1 MAGKRTTTS
10 KKTTKSKKHK
20 QEYDVIELFAESIN
34 HNIAVTDTQE
44 KIIIWNSRIE
54 SQFAQKKL
62 AIGQPLKELFP
73 KFSEEFRGQILAD
86 MISTDVI
93 KKGKTHEFARYPLE
107 TKSQKIR
114 YFDLQFSPFK
124 NNAGDIIGCIMTMID
139 ATDKIYMENQL
150 VRNARTTSLA
160 NLGASIAHEIRN
172 PLNSISLN
180 IQLIK
185 EDIESS
191 NSQTETL
198 EIIDNVLY
206 EINRLN
212 KIIKNFLSFSRP
224 PEPTFVESDL
234 NDIIRRVLS
243 LLREE
248 ARQAGVEIT
257 TNLGRLS
264 RCFVDPDQISQAVYN
279 IALNAIQE
287 MQKNEGGIL
296 EVSTLSVDEYI
307 LIEIKDNGPSLQI
320 EDKSQLFDLFFTTKE
335 DGTGLGLP
343 IANRIVER
351 HEGRIVAEN
360 NLDEGAC
367 FSIYIPVVKKN
378 RS

>member
-1 MAGKRTTTS
+1 MAE
-10 KKTTKSKKHK
+10 KKIKSKKHK
-20 QEYDVIELFAESIN
+20 QEYDVIKLFAESVNQSIV
-34 HNIAVTDTQE
+34 VTDTKE
-44 KIIIWNSRIE
+44 KIVIWNSQIE
-54 SQFAQKKL
+54 SQFSGKEQ
-62 AIGQPLKELFP
+62 AIGQPLKKMFP
-73 KFSEEFRGQILAD
+73 RFREEFRGKILAD
-86 MISTDVI
+86 IISKDVI
-93 KKGKTHEFARYPLE
+93 KKGKTHEFSRYPLE
-107 TKSQKIR
+107 IKSQKIR

-124 NNAGDIIGCIMTMID
+124 NNNGEIIGCIMTMID

-150 VRNARTTSLA
+150 LRNARTTSLA

-206 EINRLN
+206 EIQRLN

-224 PEPTFVESDL
+224 PEPRFILSDI

-243 LLREE
+243 LLRED
-248 ARQAGVEIT
+248 ARQAGVEIVS
-257 TNLGRLS
+257 NLERLS
-264 RCFVDPDQISQAVYN
+264 LTLVDPDQISQAVYN

-287 MQKNEGGIL
+287 MNNTSGIL

-307 LIEIKDNGPSLQI
+307 LIEIKDNGPSLQM

-343 IANRIVER
+343 IANRIIER

-360 NLDEGAC
+360 NLDQGAC
-367 FSIYIPVVKKN
+367 FGIYIPVIKE
-378 RS
+378 